1 MTTIK
6 IALATLASVVG
17 ITAGVFLCGLLLVI
31 ASPIVLLACI
41 VMLLMGGDVRVKF
54 NG

>member
-6 IALATLASVVG
+6 IAIATLFSVVG

-31 ASPIVLLACI
+31 ASPIVLGACI
-41 VMLLMGGDVRVKF
+41 VTLLMGGDVRVKLD
-54 NG
+54 G